1 MEVRPS
7 SKPINNI
14 ARITLAALAYVLG
27 GVQFLYNASYDEV
40 LGTPTE
46 EAAKIAVRIQQILAH
61 ELGIANTVDP
71 LGGSYFIETLT
82 SQIEKQILEEF
93 EKVEAKGG
101 AIAAI
106 EQGYYLSAIME
117 GPTPTEKL

>member
-1 MEVRPS
+1 M
-7 SKPINNI
+7 
-14 ARITLAALAYVLG
+14 
-27 GVQFLYNASYDEV
+27 
-40 LGTPTE
+40 GTPTDE
-46 EAAKIAVRIQQILAH
+46 SAKIAVRIQQILAH

-71 LGGSYFIETLT
+71 LGGAYFIETLT

-93 EKVEAKGG
+93 EKVQAKGG

-117 GPTPTEKL
+117 GANARQRSFDRGERVSVGVNRWEDRNQDPLRGIQDRPGP